1 MQPRSRCRPASN
13 HASKHAIP
21 GDQGD
26 DPPSGPYRPRLSGEV
41 RVTLPICWPW
51 TVPSKHPDG
60 HSKHRGGV
68 VKAGPKAAVDPTPLP
83 WRPRS
88 TGAAR
93 FAAFC
98 QKFIKV
104 PSGTGAL
111 TPMKLRAW
119 QTELVGSVLDA
130 PVQPRTCGW
139 MLPRGQG
146 KSTLLAAWAL
156 YELFEGGEA
165 ATICLVAVDE
175 RQAGIV
181 FGIARRMAELDEQL
195 ARRVVVYKSHLEIPA
210 RGAEL
215 HVLPAEP
222 KRLEG
227 LNYSLAVLD
236 EAGGANRDSYE
247 VLTLAQGKRLRSTLV
262 AIGTPGP
269 RLDDQVLLDLRRS
282 AAENPDDRS
291 LVWREFSAAGFEDHA
306 VDCPHCWELANPAL
320 DDFLHRDAMIALLPP
335 KVRESTFRRARLC
348 QLASDTGGQF
358 LDPRVWDGLSTGRPV
373 PDGAEVVIA
382 LDGSFSDDTTAL
394 LVATVSPTPH
404 FDTVRVW
411 ERPHRGDTDYR
422 VPIAEVEDVIRA
434 CCRRWRVVEIIAD
447 PFRWTRTL
455 QALESEKLPVVE
467 FPHSP
472 SRLTAATTDLYS
484 AAVNGRM
491 THSGDVKL
499 AAHVAAAV
507 IVEDARGMRLSKQS
521 RQASAPK
528 IDLAACL
535 VMAHSR
541 ATWRATHKQ
550 KKRARSFA

>member
-1 MQPRSRCRPASN
+1 M
-13 HASKHAIP
+13 
-21 GDQGD
+21 
-26 DPPSGPYRPRLSGEV
+26 
-41 RVTLPICWPW
+41 
-51 TVPSKHPDG
+51 
-60 HSKHRGGV
+60 
-68 VKAGPKAAVDPTPLP
+68 KAGPKAAVDPAPLP

-88 TGAAR
+88 TGSAR

-98 QKFIKV
+98 LKFIKV

-111 TPMKLRAW
+111 KPLKLRPW
-119 QTELVGSVLDA
+119 QIDLVGSVLNA
-130 PVQPRTCGW
+130 PVQPRTAGW

-146 KSTLLAAWAL
+146 KSSLMAAWGL

-165 ATICLVAVDE
+165 ATICVVAVDE
-175 RQAGIV
+175 RQAGII
-181 FGIARRMAELDEQL
+181 FNIARRMVELDEHL
-195 ARRVVVYKSHLEIPA
+195 ARRVVVYKERLEIPS
-210 RGAEL
+210 RGAEF

-236 EAGGANRDSYE
+236 EAGVANRDSYE

-262 AIGTPGP
+262 CIGTPGP
-269 RLDDQVLLDLRRS
+269 KLDDQVLLDLRRS
-282 AAENPDDRS
+282 AAENPEDKS
-291 LVWREFSAAGFEDHA
+291 LVWREFSAAGFEDHPVSCA
-306 VDCPHCWELANPAL
+306 HCWELANPAL
-320 DDFLHRDAMIALLPP
+320 DDFLHRDAMTALLPP
-335 KVRESTFRRARLC
+335 KTREATFRRARLC
-348 QLASDTGGQF
+348 QLASDAEGRF
-358 LDPRVWDGLSTGRPV
+358 LDPRVWDDLSTGRPV
-373 PDGAEVVIA
+373 PDGADVVIA

-394 LVATVSPTPH
+394 LVGTVSPTPH

-434 CCRRWRVVEIIAD
+434 SCRRWRVMEIIAD

-455 QALESEKLPVVE
+455 QALESERLPVVE

-491 THSGDVKL
+491 SHSGEAKL
-499 AAHVAAAV
+499 AAHVGGAV

-521 RQASAPK
+521 RSATAPK

-541 ATWRATHKQ
+541 ATWRATHRNRRK
-550 KKRARSFA
+550 ARSFA

>member
-1 MQPRSRCRPASN
+1 M
-13 HASKHAIP
+13 
-21 GDQGD
+21 
-26 DPPSGPYRPRLSGEV
+26 
-41 RVTLPICWPW
+41 
-51 TVPSKHPDG
+51 
-60 HSKHRGGV
+60 
-68 VKAGPKAAVDPTPLP
+68 KAGPKAAVDPSPLP

-88 TGAAR
+88 AGSTR

-98 QKFIKV
+98 AKFIKV

-111 TPMKLRAW
+111 KPMKLRTW
-119 QTELVGSVLDA
+119 QRELVGSVLDA
-130 PVQPRTCGW
+130 NPQPRTAGW

-146 KSTLLAAWAL
+146 KSSLMAAWGL

-165 ATICLVAVDE
+165 ATICVVAVDE
-175 RQAGIV
+175 RQAGII
-181 FGIARRMAELDEQL
+181 FGIARRMVELDEHL
-195 ARRVVVYKSHLEIPA
+195 ARRVVVYKERLEIPS
-210 RGAEL
+210 RGAEF

-227 LNYSLAVLD
+227 LNYTLAVLD
-236 EAGGANRDSYE
+236 EAGVANRDSYE

-262 AIGTPGP
+262 CIGTPGP
-269 RLDDQVLLDLRRS
+269 KLDDQVLLDLRRS
-282 AAENPDDRS
+282 AAENPDDSS
-291 LVWREFSAAGFEDHA
+291 LVWREFSAAGFEDHPVHCA
-306 VDCPHCWELANPAL
+306 HCWEMANPAL
-320 DDFLHRDAMIALLPP
+320 DDFLHRDAMTALLPP

-348 QLASDTGGQF
+348 QLASDAEGRF
-358 LDPRVWDGLSTGRPV
+358 LDPRVWDGLSTGEAV
-373 PDGAEVVIA
+373 PDGADVVIA

-394 LVATVSPTPH
+394 LVGTVSPTPH

-434 CCRRWRVVEIIAD
+434 SCRRWRVVEIIAD

-455 QALESEKLPVVE
+455 QALESERLPVVE

-491 THSGDVKL
+491 THSGDAKL
-499 AAHVAAAV
+499 AAHVGAAV

-521 RQASAPK
+521 RSATAPK

-541 ATWRATHKQ
+541 ATWRATHRKT
-550 KKRARSFA
+550 KKARSFA